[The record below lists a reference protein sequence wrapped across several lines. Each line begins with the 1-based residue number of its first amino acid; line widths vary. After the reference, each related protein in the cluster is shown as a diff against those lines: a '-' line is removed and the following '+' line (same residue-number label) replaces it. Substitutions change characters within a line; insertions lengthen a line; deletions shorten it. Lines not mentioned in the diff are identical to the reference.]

1 MECDDNSIT
10 INGIKYYLINID
22 NLPNKDNCIL
32 VKNIKVIQKKKISG
46 NCSQIDT
53 LYTDIVKKLT
63 NSIYICIESSII
75 ENLKSQFK
83 ILLNYNNIITSS
95 SSITINISQ
104 IDDNY
109 DFLKL
114 IELLVNYLNKI
125 IIDHIDE
132 DKSNTENDKILN
144 SFFINYEE
152 NIDDASNYLNNLF
165 SLFMISE
172 SIVYNKYNFFVM
184 IHISIYK
191 QQFIKGFYKLL
202 TSKIKLSS
210 SSLNSNII
218 DTIKTNISTNLE
230 KYKENKSLIYT
241 YGFSWDINSCWLDSV
256 FWIIFTNINIAKYF
270 KNNLITSK
278 SQINDNSYYF
288 NELNNLITE
297 FYTSNHGMNVRN
309 NFLINSSLILFQT
322 IPKDTGTADDAFSIL
337 FKTYTTKIL
346 DIALILKNNLPY
358 LSYTPDDNIFHLV
371 TFKQN
376 NLSQDPNFGNNYY
389 ITGSEEGKE
398 LTNIDF
404 FKSDDNK
411 ILEQYEPI
419 GILIHTG
426 GHYTAISKAID
437 GIWYYYD
444 DITGPEITP
453 MNNFKTIY
461 WLNLSILY
469 WKI

>member
-10 INGIKYYLINID
+10 INGIKYYLTNID
-22 NLPNKDNCIL
+22 NLPNKDDCIL

-46 NCSQIDT
+46 NCSPIYT
-53 LYTDIVKKLT
+53 LYTEIVKKST

-75 ENLKSQFK
+75 ENLKSYFK
-83 ILLNYNNIITSS
+83 SLLNYNNIIT

-114 IELLVNYLNKI
+114 IELLVNYLTNI
-125 IIDHIDE
+125 ITNHIDE

-152 NIDDASNYLNNLF
+152 NIDDASNYLNELF
-165 SLFMISE
+165 YLFMISE
-172 SIVYNKYNFFVM
+172 SIVYNKYNFFDM
-184 IHISIYK
+184 KLLPIYK
-191 QQFIKGFYKLL
+191 KQFIKGFYELL

-210 SSLNSNII
+210 PSLNSNII

-256 FWIIFTNINIAKYF
+256 FWIIFTNINIAEYF
-270 KNNLITSK
+270 KNNLITTEL
-278 SQINDNSYYF
+278 QINDNSYYF

-297 FYTSNHGMNVRN
+297 FYTSNHGMNTRN
-309 NFLINSSLILFQT
+309 SFLMKSSLKLFET
-322 IPKDTGTADDAFSIL
+322 IPTSTGTADDAFSIL

-346 DIALILKNNLPY
+346 DTVLILKNSLLY
-358 LSYTPDDNIFHLV
+358 ISYTPPDDNIFYLV

-376 NLSQDPNFGNNYY
+376 NLSKDLNFGNNYY
-389 ITGSEEGKE
+389 ITGSNDGKE
-398 LTNIDF
+398 LIGIDF
-404 FKSDDNK
+404 FKSD
-411 ILEQYEPI
+411 EQDTLLNYDPI

-426 GHYTAISKAID
+426 SHYTAISKAND
-437 GIWYYYD
+437 DIWYYYD
-444 DITGPEITP
+444 DMGGVIIKP
-453 MNNFKTIY
+453 MNNLRINF
-461 WLNLSILY
+461 LNISILF
-469 WKI
+469 WRKN